1 MTPGCETGACDSTLL
16 PQTATIKKPPSIVRI
31 LYEFRVNRP
40 RKWHQN
46 RNSGD
51 SSEGERHRSS
61 ASNSFVIGSEH
72 MKSFSQSERPR
83 KTNRSTALKF
93 VLLIGVLSFF
103 ADFTYEGA
111 RSVYGP
117 FLAGLAASATVVSV
131 VTGFGELVGYGFR
144 LVSGRWADRTGNF
157 WAIAIFGYFV
167 QLLAVPALALANN
180 WPTAAALIILER
192 FGRATR
198 NPPRDAMLSHAGSE
212 IGFGW
217 AFGVHEAMDQFG
229 ALFGPLLV
237 AGVLVWRGSYRFA
250 FAALLIPMTICLSLV
265 LIAHHIYPKPHDL
278 EVKTGNVKTKGL
290 PRVFWIYLIGASL
303 VAAGFAD
310 FPLIA
315 FHFTRTS
322 SVPKDLVPV
331 AYAIAMGISGTGS
344 LVFGRWFDRFG
355 VVILIPLTLIAAT
368 FAPLVSLGG
377 FWPALIGAAVWGLGM
392 GVHESIIPAVVAPMV
407 SPERRASAYGLF
419 TAGYGIF
426 WFVGSAIMG
435 VLYDRSVHATVLFC
449 VLTQL
454 GAIPLFVGVR
464 HRMANLQAPQ
474 G

>member
-1 MTPGCETGACDSTLL
+1 MELNSQISQQPNHGLQGST
-16 PQTATIKKPPSIVRI
+16 R
-31 LYEFRVNRP
+31 R
-40 RKWHQN
+40 
-46 RNSGD
+46 
-51 SSEGERHRSS
+51 
-61 ASNSFVIGSEH
+61 
-72 MKSFSQSERPR
+72 M
-83 KTNRSTALKF
+83 ALRF

-117 FLAGLAASATVVSV
+117 FLAGLAASATVVSI

-167 QLLAVPALALANN
+167 QLLAVPALALAKN

-217 AFGVHEAMDQFG
+217 AFGVHEALDQFG

-237 AGVLVWRGSYRFA
+237 AAILAWKGSYRPA
-250 FAALLIPMTICLSLV
+250 FAALLVPMTICLSVV

-278 EVKTGNVKTKGL
+278 EVRTGNVKTKGL
-290 PRVFWIYLIGASL
+290 PGVFWIYLAAAAL

-315 FHFTRTS
+315 FHFTQAST
-322 SVPKDLVPV
+322 VPKDLVPV
-331 AYAIAMGISGTGS
+331 AYAIAMGVSGTGS
-344 LVFGRWFDRFG
+344 LVFGRCFDRFG
-355 VVILIPLTLIAAT
+355 VVLLIPLTVVAAA
-368 FAPLVSLGG
+368 FAPLVFLGS
-377 FWPALIGAAVWGLGM
+377 FWPALLGAAVWGLGM

-407 SPERRASAYGLF
+407 APDRRASAYGLF
-419 TAGYGIF
+419 TAGYGTF
-426 WFVGSAIMG
+426 WFIGSAIMG
-435 VLYDRSVHATVLFC
+435 VLYDHSVSAAVIFC
-449 VLTQL
+449 MATQL
-454 GAIPLFVGVR
+454 AAIPLFVIVR
-464 HRMANLQAPQ
+464 QRMSSV
-474 G
+474 